1 MANRYKKNITTFWK
15 MNKFSEEVREYL
27 KSYEITD
34 GECQLVDG
42 IPCFYQ
48 DGYYYR
54 MRSEQPLEEAKRMTR
69 ELDPMKD
76 HLIVVFGMGN
86 VALLRKLM
94 QDTTS
99 GTRILVIENNAYIM
113 NYIFAH
119 ENLDDIIARNKIVIT
134 CAEEK
139 ILEHVIYA
147 CMGSNWENL
156 VHNLQI
162 LSMPYY
168 ALYEDFQIDTV
179 KMISKAIL
187 YEINSLGNS
196 LPDVMNG
203 LRNNYTSVD
212 GCTFC
217 NSISELRGKFKG
229 VPAIIVS
236 GGPSLDKNVEL
247 LKQAEGKAVILSTD
261 AAYRACRRIGVK
273 ADAIASIERD
283 EPTYKHFYENQE
295 MDPDMVLIGPSLM
308 WPDIIGTYPG
318 KKVLMKKTQGGADGW
333 WGNFFPSIEW
343 LNMGFSCANVAH
355 AVASEM
361 GCEPIILIGQDF
373 AYTNNKKHSE
383 DAKYHKENVVKEKKQ
398 GDKDAVWV
406 EDINGEM
413 VQTTEYLNMFRQGME
428 ARILVDQNL
437 VIDATEGGAKIK
449 GTKIMTFADAIA
461 QYCTEEKTHSMSECL
476 EDIVFDKETAR
487 KKYQEIIEAAEE
499 MLKDLQDIKDRIQ
512 KHCDIINKYESVD
525 FENLPMDDLVDIVVN
540 MQAGNDIID
549 FMIKEK
555 RNLIT
560 FYQQNLK
567 QTIIYVKKIGN
578 DVTGETV
585 KRNWELQEHLMYLM
599 EVTTIVVTKQYKELI
614 AFMEDKLEK
623 LEAEV

>member
-15 MNKFSEEVREYL
+15 MNRFSKEVREYL
-27 KSYEITD
+27 ESYQIID

-48 DGYYYR
+48 EGYYYR

-69 ELDPMKD
+69 GLEPMKD
-76 HLIVVFGMGN
+76 HLIVVFGLGN

-119 ENLDDIIARNKIVIT
+119 ENLDDIIASNKIVIT

-333 WGNFFPSIEW
+333 WGNFFPAIEW

-373 AYTNNKKHSE
+373 AYTDNKKHSE
-383 DAKYHKENVVKEKKQ
+383 DAKYHKENVVEEKKQ
-398 GDKDAVWV
+398 GDKGTLWV
-406 EDINGEM
+406 EDINGEL

-461 QYCTEEKTHSMSECL
+461 QYCTKEKACSMSDCL
-476 EDIVFDKETAR
+476 EDKVFDKKTAR

-555 RNLIT
+555 TNLIT

-614 AFMEDKLEK
+614 AFMEDKLEQ
-623 LEAEV
+623 LEVEV

>member
-15 MNKFSEEVREYL
+15 MNMFSKEVEEYL
-27 KSYEITD
+27 ANYQVKNE
-34 GECQLVDG
+34 ECKLVDG
-42 IPCFYQ
+42 IPCFLQ
-48 DGYYYR
+48 DGHYYR
-54 MRSEQPLEEAKRMTR
+54 MRSEQPLEEAKRLTS

-76 HLIVVFGMGN
+76 YLIVVFGMGN
-86 VALLRKLM
+86 VSLLRKLV
-94 QDTTS
+94 QDTAS
-99 GTRILVIENNAYIM
+99 GTRILLIESNAYIM

-119 ENLDDIIARNKIVIT
+119 ENLDDIIASNKIIIA

-139 ILEHVIYA
+139 ILEYTISA
-147 CMGSNWENL
+147 CVGSNWDNL
-156 VHNLQI
+156 VHNFQI
-162 LSMPYY
+162 ISMPYY
-168 ALYEDFQIDTV
+168 ALYEEFRTNTV
-179 KMISKAIL
+179 KMITKTIL

-217 NSISELRGKFKG
+217 NGLEELKGKFEG

-261 AAYRACRRIGVK
+261 AAYRACRRLGVK

-308 WPDIIGTYPG
+308 WPDIIGTFPG
-318 KKVLMKKTQGGADGW
+318 KKVLMKKTKGGADGW

-373 AYTNNKKHSE
+373 AYTDNKKHSE
-383 DAKYHKENVVKEKKQ
+383 DAKYHKQNIVEEKKQ
-398 GDKDAVWV
+398 GDKETLWV
-406 EDINGEM
+406 EDIYGEL
-413 VQTTEYLNMFRQGME
+413 VQTTEYFNLFRQGME
-428 ARILVDQNL
+428 SRILVDQRL

-461 QYCTEEKTHSMSECL
+461 EYCTKDKPYTMSECL
-476 EDIVFDKETAR
+476 ESIEFDKEIAR
-487 KKYQEIIEAAEE
+487 DKYHEIIKAAEE

-512 KHCDIINKYESVD
+512 KHCDVINKYEDVD
-525 FENLPMDDLVDIVVN
+525 FEELSFDDLVDVIVD

-549 FMIKEK
+549 FMIKGK
-555 RNLIT
+555 RDLIT

-578 DVTGETV
+578 DVTAETV

-614 AFMEDKLEK
+614 AFMENKLK
-623 LEAEV
+623 QLEGEA